1 MADRETKRGRWKYK
15 NLDNEKS
22 FLDEIKNIFYSFLKG
37 YHLVKNKNLM
47 KNSRHQLSANDIAL
61 FADEATSAAWKE
73 MMGVVIGYFDEVLKS
88 LIWDFIS
95 LVSVSFTKSEI
106 LIEKIKEVMMNC
118 GIVITR
124 TRFVCFNGTNSMS
137 FEKSGVQRHYQNDA
151 PFSIYVNCRWHRL
164 FYTKLLIGF
173 KILYYLSWSR

>member
-1 MADRETKRGRWKYK
+1 MEIQKSWQWKELFRW
-15 NLDNEKS
+15 N
-22 FLDEIKNIFYSFLKG
+22 KNIFYSFLKG

-95 LVSVSFTKSEI
+95 LVSVSSTKSEI

-151 PFSIYVNCRWHRL
+151 PFSIYVKCRWHRL